1 MEFSTAVRGFHY
13 YKTYW
18 IPTENECLDCSHEKE
33 NPYDYFAITCKKD
46 GMIVGHLPMEISHP
60 TKCLLDRGARITA
73 TLTST
78 SYYASPLVQ
87 GGLEIP
93 CLLKIFMPRTVK
105 NTQIISMYEKMI
117 ETLYQEKDGRPVVG
131 SILNCCEETEP
142 RDSERKGTKRKR
154 TVGKSSNEDK
164 VSDNVVREKSANCG
178 KDIRSFF
185 KPVSKTKT
193 VIKSKPSTAGGS
205 IIVLD

>member
-1 MEFSTAVRGFHY
+1 MEKLMEFSTAVRGFHY
-13 YKTYW
+13 YKTHW

-93 CLLKIFMPRTVK
+93 CLLKIFLPRKVK
-105 NTQIISMYEKMI
+105 NTQIISMYEEMI
-117 ETLYQEKDGRPVVG
+117 ERK
-131 SILNCCEETEP
+131 TE
-142 RDSERKGTKRKR
+142 DQLLEVYR
-154 TVGKSSNEDK
+154 TVVKRLNLGTA
-164 VSDNVVREKSANCG
+164 REKEQKENALLESQAT
-178 KDIRSFF
+178 R
-185 KPVSKTKT
+185 
-193 VIKSKPSTAGGS
+193 IKSLTM
-205 IIVLD
+205 L